1 MSGSSNGAN
10 GKTPINLDDLTTDAG
25 TVIIDGEERRVVQ
38 LDGPGWLI
46 YDRMRGI
53 IVEAREGKAP
63 PNPISTEEFYRL
75 TERCLPDTPKDV
87 VWGLTPSK
95 AGIVIGIAAGT
106 LESVEESAPKA
117 DAPTKGKTRKRRSP
131 SSA

>member
-1 MSGSSNGAN
+1 MTGSSNGN

-25 TVIIDGEERRVVQ
+25 TVIIGGQERRVVQ

-53 IVEAREGKAP
+53 IVEARAGKAP
-63 PNPISTEEFYRL
+63 PNPISTEEFYSL
-75 TERCLPDTPKDV
+75 TERCLPDTPRDV
-87 VWGLTPSK
+87 VWALTPSK

-106 LESVEESAPKA
+106 LDSVEQSAPKA
-117 DAPTKGKTRKRRSP
+117 EGGEREEATVSP